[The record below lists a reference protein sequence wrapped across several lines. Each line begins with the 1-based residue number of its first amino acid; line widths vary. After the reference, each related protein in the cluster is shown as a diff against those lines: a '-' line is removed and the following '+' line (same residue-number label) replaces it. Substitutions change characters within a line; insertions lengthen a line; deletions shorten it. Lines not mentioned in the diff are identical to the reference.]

1 MTSHYP
7 CNATLKNEQNV
18 ILFDCS
24 FCTQTCLS
32 SLSTHKEIFSRLK
45 PFRNWCPKSHSG
57 SKSSKLSHHLFFGVK
72 IQILHGIHELG
83 SQQFEISKVRPFL
96 AHCVFGHVSV
106 LFRFPCMEI
115 RDKDWNFYVGL
126 EIVEGSGDF
135 FFQPPFD
142 LHFPPMLPL
151 LNSWALGMKKWSKNR
166 ACQFRSVRPLKI
178 SKPRSVTNLKTK
190 KNSMLLRG

>member
-1 MTSHYP
+1 MPHSKMSKTWFYLIAVFALKHASQVSQPTRKSFPGSNHSETDVQSH
-7 CNATLKNEQNV
+7 TVDQNY
-18 ILFDCS
+18 LNY
-24 FCTQTCLS
+24 LS
-32 SLSTHKEIFSRLK
+32 I
-45 PFRNWCPKSHSG
+45 
-57 SKSSKLSHHLFFGVK
+57 LFFGVK